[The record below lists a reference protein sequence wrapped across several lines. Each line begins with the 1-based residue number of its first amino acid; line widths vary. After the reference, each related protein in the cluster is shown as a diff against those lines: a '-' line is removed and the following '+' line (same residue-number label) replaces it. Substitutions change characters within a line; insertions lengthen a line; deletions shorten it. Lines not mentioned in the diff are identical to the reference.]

1 MVVEV
6 EFFFFFC
13 FEDEKKS
20 LLLFFFLNVRRR
32 FSESFSFFFSL
43 PDGLCATGK
52 ERAKER
58 QSREQ
63 KGAVQREKET
73 NVEGRRGAKKRSKT
87 SSPPP
92 LLHSRPPFPFE
103 SLSLS
108 LSLPSP
114 FSPPSHGVSS
124 GPKITAFQRRMLSA
138 VGEPL
143 TPCGGSCCRR
153 RKSRIRRCG
162 VFFWLLFCE
171 PK

>member
-1 MVVEV
+1 MRKRSFA
-6 EFFFFFC
+6 FFFFERSTPLFRI
-13 FEDEKKS
+13 F
-20 LLLFFFLNVRRR
+20 LFLLFSSRRTLR
-32 FSESFSFFFSL
+32 DRKRESERE
-43 PDGLCATGK
+43 AK
-52 ERAKER
+52 QRAK
-58 QSREQ
+58 
-63 KGAVQREKET
+63 
-73 NVEGRRGAKKRSKT
+73 RRGPERERNQRRGTSRGEEEVEDLFTAA
-87 SSPPP
+87 SSPF
-92 LLHSRPPFPFE
+92 SPPFPLRI